1 MARSGATY
9 SAFNG
14 SKLEYATTENGTYT
28 QIYGLRT
35 TPDIGGT
42 PNQIDT
48 TDLDNTEYETAI
60 NGLKPA
66 QQYEFEFNME
76 SPAVTANIKL
86 ASDLE
91 DAGTKAYWKYTLA
104 NGIVISFQ
112 SDVKT
117 TINGGSSGD
126 LIGFTMTLSPIAEPV
141 VTIPTSTSL

>member
-1 MARSGATY
+1 MARSQASY

-14 SKLEYATTENGTYT
+14 SKLEYATTQTGTYT
-28 QIYGLRT
+28 QIYGLKT

-76 SPAVTANIKL
+76 DPTANANIKL
-86 ASDLE
+86 AVDLE
-91 DAGTKAYWKYTLA
+91 DAGTKAYWKYTLS
-104 NGIVISFQ
+104 NGIVVSFQ

-117 TINGGSSGD
+117 TIAGGSSGD
-126 LIGFTMTLSPIAEPV
+126 LLGFTMILAPIGEPEI
-141 VTIPTSTSL
+141 TIPTTSI

>member
-1 MARSGATY
+1 MARTGASY

-14 SKLEYATTENGTYT
+14 SKLEYSETENGTYT
-28 QIYGLRT
+28 QIYGLKT

-76 SPAVTANIKL
+76 DPTATANIKL

-104 NGIVISFQ
+104 NGIVVAFQ

-126 LIGFTMTLSPIAEPV
+126 LIGFTMTLSPISEPSI
-141 VTIPTSTSL
+141 TIPTTSL

>member
-1 MARSGATY
+1 MAREGALY
-9 SAFNG
+9 HAFNG
-14 SKLEYATTENGTYT
+14 SKLEYSPTENGSYT
-28 QIYGLRT
+28 QIYGLKT

-48 TDLDNTEYETAI
+48 TDLDNTEFETAI

-76 SPAVTANIKL
+76 DPSATANIKK

-91 DAGTKAYWKYTLA
+91 DAGTKAYWKYTLS
-104 NGIVISFQ
+104 NGIVVSFQ

-126 LIGFTMTLSPIAEPV
+126 LIGFTMTLAPISEPTT
-141 VTIPTSTSL
+141 TIPTDTSL

>member
-1 MARSGATY
+1 MARSGAAY

-14 SKLEYATTENGTYT
+14 SKLEYSTTENGSYT
-28 QIYGLRT
+28 QIYGLKT
-35 TPDIGGT
+35 APDIGGT

-76 SPAVTANIKL
+76 DPTATANIKL

-91 DAGTKAYWKYTLA
+91 DAGTKAYWKYTLS
-104 NGIVISFQ
+104 NGIVIAFQ

-117 TINGGSSGD
+117 TISGGSSGD
-126 LIGFTMTLSPIAEPV
+126 LIGFTMTLSPLSEPTI
-141 VTIPTSTSL
+141 TIPTASV

>member
-9 SAFNG
+9 NAFNG
-14 SKLEYATTENGTYT
+14 SKLEYSTTENGSYT
-28 QIYGLRT
+28 QIYGLKT
-35 TPDIGGT
+35 APDIGGT

-76 SPAVTANIKL
+76 APTATANIKL

-91 DAGTKAYWKYTLA
+91 DAGTKAYWKYTLS
-104 NGIVISFQ
+104 NGIVVSFQ

-117 TINGGSSGD
+117 TISGGSSGD
-126 LIGFTMTLSPIAEPV
+126 LLGFTMTLAPISEPV
-141 VTIPTSTSL
+141 VTIPTTSL

>member
-1 MARSGATY
+1 MAREGAVY

-14 SKLEYATTENGTYT
+14 SKLEYSATENGDYT
-28 QIYGLRT
+28 QIYGLKT
-35 TPDIGGT
+35 IPDIGGT

-76 SPAVTANIKL
+76 YPSVTANIKL

-91 DAGTKAYWKYTLA
+91 DAGTKAYWKLTLT
-104 NGIVISFQ
+104 NGVVVSFQ

-126 LIGFTMTLSPIAEPV
+126 LIGFTMTLAPISEPV
-141 VTIPTSTSL
+141 VTISTTSL

>member
-1 MARSGATY
+1 MARSGAIY
-9 SAFNG
+9 NAFNG
-14 SKLEYATTENGTYT
+14 SKLEYATTENGDYT
-28 QIYGLRT
+28 QIYGLKT
-35 TPDIGGT
+35 APDIGGT

-76 SPAVTANIKL
+76 APNANANIKL

-91 DAGTKAYWKYTLA
+91 DAGTKAYWKYTLS
-104 NGIVISFQ
+104 NGIIVSFQ

-117 TINGGSSGD
+117 TISGGSSGD
-126 LIGFTMTLSPIAEPV
+126 LLGFTMTLAPISEPV
-141 VTIPTSTSL
+141 VIIPTTSL

>member
-1 MARSGATY
+1 MAREGATY

-14 SKLEYATTENGTYT
+14 SKLEYATTSEGTYT

-76 SPAVTANIKL
+76 APNATANIKL

-104 NGIVISFQ
+104 NGIVVSFQ

-126 LIGFTMTLSPIAEPV
+126 LIGFTMTLSPIGEPV
-141 VTIPTSTSL
+141 VTIPTDVSL

>member
-1 MARSGATY
+1 MARDGAVY

-14 SKLEYATTENGTYT
+14 SKLEYSTTENGSYT
-28 QIYGLRT
+28 QIYGLKT
-35 TPDIGGT
+35 IPDIGGT

-48 TDLDNTEYETAI
+48 TDLDNTEFETAI

-76 SPAVTANIKL
+76 SPSVTANIKL

-91 DAGTKAYWKYTLA
+91 DAGTKAYWKLTLA
-104 NGIVISFQ
+104 NGIVVSFQ

-126 LIGFTMTLSPIAEPV
+126 LIGFTMTLAPISEPT
-141 VTIPTSTSL
+141 VTISTTSL

>member
-1 MARSGATY
+1 MARSGANY
-9 SAFNG
+9 HALNG
-14 SKLEYATTENGTYT
+14 SKLEYSATETGSYT
-28 QIYGLRT
+28 QIYGLKT
-35 TPDIGGT
+35 APDIGGT

-76 SPAVTANIKL
+76 DPTVTANIYL
-86 ASDLE
+86 AYTLE
-91 DAGTKAYWKYTLA
+91 QAGTKAYWKYTLS

-112 SDVKT
+112 SDVRT

-126 LIGFTMTLSPIAEPV
+126 LAGFTMTLTPISEPTI
-141 VTIPTSTSL
+141 TIPTSSL